1 MGSQLLEEGTS
12 DSGED
17 GIRWEI
23 DRADGGRAV
32 GGLDPEQRPT
42 GTARPTLILG
52 VAGGDRRGGATGRSP
67 PSRWGGNGPA
77 GWPILRPCRGNR
89 RRRRP
94 VRAAAATGEDG
105 GGDR

>member
-23 DRADGGRAV
+23 DRADGGGAV

-42 GTARPTLILG
+42 GTGA
-52 VAGGDRRGGATGRSP
+52 AGLDP
-67 PSRWGGNGPA
+67 WGGGRRPA
-77 GWPILRPCRGNR
+77 GR
-89 RRRRP
+89 RNWSVSSLAVGREW
-94 VRAAAATGEDG
+94 TDG
-105 GGDR
+105 MANPPAM

>member
-23 DRADGGRAV
+23 DRADGGGAV

-42 GTARPTLILG
+42 GTGA
-52 VAGGDRRGGATGRSP
+52 AGLDP
-67 PSRWGGNGPA
+67 WGGGRRPA
-77 GWPILRPCRGNR
+77 GR
-89 RRRRP
+89 RNWSVSSLAVGREW
-94 VRAAAATGEDG
+94 TGG
-105 GGDR
+105 MAYPPAM